1 MNKNIE
7 EKNGRYQGIGIGT
20 GWASWGEGLQE
31 ESVEE
36 LAVIGNDIW
45 ELSAAVMHLKES
57 SRPVKILT
65 VSANNVRKTA
75 QLFQCLG
82 VQGVVRDPMGLVV
95 ISVSD
100 SPET

>member
-7 EKNGRYQGIGIGT
+7 EKSGRYQGIGIGT
-20 GWASWGEGLQE
+20 GWASWGKGLQE

-36 LAVIGNDIW
+36 LAVIGDNFW
-45 ELSAAVMHLKES
+45 ELSAAVTHLQES

-65 VSANNVRKTA
+65 VSAHNVMKTA
-75 QLFQCLG
+75 QIFQCLG

-100 SPET
+100 SPTA

>member
-1 MNKNIE
+1 
-7 EKNGRYQGIGIGT
+7 
-20 GWASWGEGLQE
+20 
-31 ESVEE
+31 
-36 LAVIGNDIW
+36 
-45 ELSAAVMHLKES
+45 MHLKES

-65 VSANNVRKTA
+65 VSANNVRKMA